1 MAPVPAASPQPACL
15 RRHRASTAPATS
27 SAATSATATSAGV
40 AEVRERCEP
49 AATARAS
56 TTTGVDG
63 RPIRAAP
70 APEVG
75 FLDAGMPVGVASPA
89 PVGDGR
95 RRAVV
100 GADAGDR
107 LVVGV
112 AAADVAVGGAVEPE
126 PAAVLPGS
134 ADKGRRVTAG
144 LPPVDRTVVER
155 SGVDGPAEGCEGGD
169 ARSPERGGVVEGLDA
184 VEAVEAGAAERGG
197 DVATP
202 VTRSAFGPTAGG
214 LPAPNAH
221 ASTLPGCG
229 E

>member
-1 MAPVPAASPQPACL
+1 M
-15 RRHRASTAPATS
+15 
-27 SAATSATATSAGV
+27 
-40 AEVRERCEP
+40 AEVRECCEP

-70 APEVG
+70 APEVE
-75 FLDAGMPVGVASPA
+75 FLDAGMPLAVASPA

-95 RRAVV
+95 RRTVV
-100 GADAGDR
+100 GADATDR
-107 LVVGV
+107 LVVRV
-112 AAADVAVGGAVEPE
+112 PAADPAVGGAVGPE
-126 PAAVLPGS
+126 PAAVLPGF
-134 ADKGRRVTAG
+134 ADKGRRVTGGAD

-155 SGVDGPAEGCEGGD
+155 SGVDGPAEGCAGGD